1 MGDDPSRTERL
12 ALTDS
17 DTAHSLAWQ
26 WDLLPVTVS
35 LLVSFVMILR
45 SAVSINGHRTYLL
58 FDDSAISLTYGRSLA
73 TGHGLV
79 WIAGQHPVEGYS
91 NFLWTLWMAAIELAH
106 PSDYLVGLWVMI
118 SGAALLAGNVYLV
131 VRITR
136 RVSPHSQL
144 APVLAGL
151 AVALYYALNSWT
163 LIGMETGLV
172 TILTSAAL
180 LCLLRAC
187 DARAFPKG
195 KTFFLVS
202 SGAFLALNVL
212 TRDDGIIVAA
222 AAMVFV
228 IARLRPRIPAL
239 IATGLPVLVAVLG
252 HLIFRLEYY
261 GHPVPNTY
269 YLKLSGIDL
278 MTRIDRGLVVLVQN
292 ATMQLVVPIVLAALY
307 FVLVRRGSG
316 RPALGTGLMLGIF
329 VAQSAYIVYV
339 GGDSYDQSFS
349 DRYLATVVPYLL
361 ILSVL
366 GAIATARALRIS
378 MRPLLV
384 GGLLIVGAGVFVYS
398 MRLPVGKLQEI
409 APGQST
415 QLQLWGAL
423 IVCVGIAFILLSIV
437 PELRALSPALIA
449 FGLVIASLLGTNA
462 VPVVLWFQQGTT
474 GFALDRLVARYGAA
488 LASSTAPGTTVAVS
502 GAGNITFFDH
512 RRSIDL
518 LGFSD
523 HFIATS
529 KPHSIPGV
537 PFQPGHDKWDYDYS
551 IGQLRPDAIFGLFY
565 PSSADL
571 RNLTRWGYQ
580 SYHSPQANFY
590 YLPGRFDPAR
600 FIDDLPT
607 VHHRDARK

>member
-1 MGDDPSRTERL
+1 
-12 ALTDS
+12 
-17 DTAHSLAWQ
+17 
-26 WDLLPVTVS
+26 
-35 LLVSFVMILR
+35 
-45 SAVSINGHRTYLL
+45 
-58 FDDSAISLTYGRSLA
+58 
-73 TGHGLV
+73 
-79 WIAGQHPVEGYS
+79 
-91 NFLWTLWMAAIELAH
+91 
-106 PSDYLVGLWVMI
+106 
-118 SGAALLAGNVYLV
+118 
-131 VRITR
+131 
-136 RVSPHSQL
+136 
-144 APVLAGL
+144 
-151 AVALYYALNSWT
+151 
-163 LIGMETGLV
+163 
-172 TILTSAAL
+172 
-180 LCLLRAC
+180 
-187 DARAFPKG
+187 
-195 KTFFLVS
+195 
-202 SGAFLALNVL
+202 
-212 TRDDGIIVAA
+212 
-222 AAMVFV
+222 
-228 IARLRPRIPAL
+228 
-239 IATGLPVLVAVLG
+239 
-252 HLIFRLEYY
+252 
-261 GHPVPNTY
+261 
-269 YLKLSGIDL
+269 

-423 IVCVGIAFILLSIV
+423 IVCVGIAFILFSIV